1 METEE
6 ILSEMLFSA
15 YNKSKELVATV
26 PELKKKIA
34 ELEACKAA
42 LVQENKHISVDNK
55 SKEEQIVLMMKE
67 LADARVQTAVV
78 QRENQKLAVTVP
90 ELKKKITEQEKHG
103 EAWKTELGEKNKQLL
118 NLKVKH
124 LERQKEWQETEEQ
137 NVKLLEKSNMMV
149 EHLKEELMLQKQI
162 TAGKK
167 KKVEKLV
174 IVQEENNSN
183 VKEEMIRNEDH
194 TQEAFEKQNTR
205 QDEEEEDSSASTE
218 AFELDSH
225 ESASKGKE
233 ERSPSYYVPRTT
245 KSNNAD
251 GNYDSSGDVDD
262 LLEGMSDDED
272 RPSLGSLLSD
282 RLQSMIS
289 TNNQPSSSLEKPTSC
304 KRRKLNTA
312 DEKSEGSQ
320 VDVEA
325 ATDATGLKEEGEDL
339 QSQETAEV
347 QQTSEYTSV
356 NEEPQLRRSSR
367 KRSKTRRWSG
377 TSDDDDSK
385 EENAP
390 LGLKQRFETRVGD
403 EKPRIV
409 HLRKCNL
416 GDDCVA
422 CNAPECGQCK
432 FCLDKPFWGGEN
444 KLRQCC
450 EDRKCRRR
458 GNSASEEGISSD

>member
-1 METEE
+1 MVSRGENADQYKNR
-6 ILSEMLFSA
+6 IGFYQVRRDHNA
-15 YNKSKELVATV
+15 HLV
-26 PELKKKIA
+26 
-34 ELEACKAA
+34 
-42 LVQENKHISVDNK
+42 
-55 SKEEQIVLMMKE
+55 
-67 LADARVQTAVV
+67 
-78 QRENQKLAVTVP
+78 
-90 ELKKKITEQEKHG
+90 
-103 EAWKTELGEKNKQLL
+103 
-118 NLKVKH
+118 
-124 LERQKEWQETEEQ
+124 
-137 NVKLLEKSNMMV
+137 
-149 EHLKEELMLQKQI
+149 
-162 TAGKK
+162 
-167 KKVEKLV
+167 
-174 IVQEENNSN
+174 
-183 VKEEMIRNEDH
+183 EDCN
-194 TQEAFEKQNTR
+194 QEAFEKQNTR

-218 AFELDSH
+218 AFERNDAESEVGLEEERVNSY

-233 ERSPSYYVPRTT
+233 ERSPSYFVSRTT
-245 KSNNAD
+245 KLNNAD
-251 GNYDSSGDVDD
+251 GSYDSSGNVDD
-262 LLEGMSDDED
+262 LLGGMSEDED
-272 RPSLGSLLSD
+272 ISSIAEKPERPSLGSSLLSD
-282 RLQSMIS
+282 RLQLLIS
-289 TNNQPSSSLEKPTSC
+289 TNDQPSSLLERSTSC
-304 KRRKLNTA
+304 KRRKLDTA

-320 VDVEA
+320 VVVEA

-432 FCLDKPFWGGEN
+432 FCLDK
-444 KLRQCC
+444 
-450 EDRKCRRR
+450 
-458 GNSASEEGISSD
+458 